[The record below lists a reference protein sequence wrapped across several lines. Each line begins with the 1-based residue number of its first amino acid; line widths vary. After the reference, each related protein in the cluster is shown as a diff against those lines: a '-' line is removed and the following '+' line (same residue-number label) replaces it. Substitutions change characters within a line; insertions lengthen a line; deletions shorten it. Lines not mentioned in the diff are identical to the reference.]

1 MRLARMTDY
10 AIRLLIYVAQHRDRL
25 CTIAEVATA
34 YDISETHLM
43 KITHQLALGGWLE
56 TMRGKGGG
64 IRLAL
69 PPAQIPIGAVV
80 RTMEPD
86 FFIVECF
93 SSGHSCMLH
102 GSCEL
107 TGVMDGAL
115 RSFME
120 YLDSHTL
127 ADVLPPPAGAAPGKV
142 LRFYGR
148 NKTRSLAR

>member
-10 AIRLLIYVAQHRDRL
+10 AIRLLIYVAQRPERL
-25 CTIAEVATA
+25 CTIGEVATA
-34 YDISETHLM
+34 YGISQTHLM
-43 KITHQLALGGWLE
+43 KITNQLALDGWLG
-56 TMRGKGGG
+56 TTRGKGGG
-64 IRLAL
+64 IRLAR
-69 PPAQIPIGAVV
+69 PPSAIVLGDVV

-93 SSGHSCMLH
+93 ATGHSCMLH
-102 GSCEL
+102 GNCKL

-127 ADVLPPPAGAAPGKV
+127 ADVLPPAPDATNV
-142 LRFYGR
+142 RPLRFHGR
-148 NKTRSLAR
+148 NKVAAR